1 MAQMSELLERLF
13 VSAEGIMEELST
25 ETGEFN
31 SQQFVRTVM
40 HDQPAAYIDVLAYF
54 RDNAEPFHRAHVA
67 ICQYLSQV
75 AKKHG
80 FEQLTGSIPETSV
93 FLTSTTATVYR
104 RRLPAHTEELV

>member
-1 MAQMSELLERLF
+1 MTQMSELLERLF
-13 VSAEGIMEELST
+13 VSAEEIMEELST

-31 SQQFVRTVM
+31 SQQFVRKVM

-54 RDNAEPFHRAHVA
+54 RGNAEPFHRAHVELG
-67 ICQYLSQV
+67 QHLSQV

-80 FEQLTGSIPETSV
+80 FEQLADSISETSV

-104 RRLPAHTEELV
+104 RCLPAHTEEPV